1 VRPGALVATLAGVAL
16 VLSCAERN
24 PEFEVATGDGATG
37 RGDASG
43 GSDARVGPDG
53 LVAQD
58 GPRSQDGPAIQ
69 DGPPANQDRSN
80 PLDGPPIVDA
90 PVPRDT
96 AATLDTDPPL
106 VPGLLGYWPLDDQ
119 PGSTLARDAS
129 GRGRHGTVGGAAV
142 GVAFTADGQVGG
154 ALSFP
159 GGTSQE
165 VGVQLPYST
174 EIDDLRAFTIA
185 AFIKVTTLPPAG
197 GHLSVISRQH
207 GDTNR
212 EIFNLSCNFNDIV
225 VFIAPGTGTSQTT
238 FEARA
243 KGAARAGIWM
253 HAAAT
258 YDGRWLRLY
267 LNGTEVAVS
276 DFPNR
281 LVSSPGK
288 PIYIGTNKNL
298 NDSQPFHGL
307 IDEVVLYGMAVPAST
322 IMKLA
327 ARMSPLQI

>member
-1 VRPGALVATLAGVAL
+1 MSLGCAG
-16 VLSCAERN
+16 RN
-24 PEFEVATGDGATG
+24 PEFERATGDAATH
-37 RGDASG
+37 RGDAGG

-53 LVAQD
+53 LVAEA
-58 GPRSQDGPAIQ
+58 GPPIP
-69 DGPPANQDRSN
+69 DGPPASMDRPSA
-80 PLDGPPIVDA
+80 LDGPPTVDA
-90 PVPRDT
+90 PVPWDT
-96 AATLDTDPPL
+96 AATPDAAPPL

-119 PGSTLARDAS
+119 PGSTMARDAS
-129 GRGRHGTVGGAAV
+129 GRGGHGSVGGAAA
-142 GVAFTADGQVGG
+142 GVAFTANGHVGG

-159 GGTSQE
+159 GGTSPE

-197 GHLSVISRQH
+197 GHLSAISRQY

-225 VFIAPGTGTSQTT
+225 AFIAPGAGTSQTT

-243 KGAARAGIWM
+243 KGAARAGTWM

-267 LNGTEVAVS
+267 INGTEAAFS

-288 PIYIGTNKNL
+288 PIYIGTNKNT
-298 NDSQPFHGL
+298 NDSQPFHGDM
-307 IDEVVLYGMAVPAST
+307 DEVVLYGVAVPADT
-322 IMKLA
+322 IRKLA
-327 ARMSPLQI
+327 AGMSPLQI